1 MADAS
6 KRSAATMSQL
16 LPGSVFAG
24 YKIECVI
31 DRGGMGVVYKAIDP
45 DLDRPVAL
53 KIIAPE
59 HSQNETAVARF
70 KAECKLA
77 ASLEHP
83 NIVPIHRG
91 GQYEDVLYLAMRF
104 VPGTNLREI
113 IDQGPMDLPRIARI
127 IHQVGSALDVAHDRG
142 LVHRDVKPAN
152 ILISGTGDHEQVYLT
167 DFGLTKRLG
176 SMGALTRT
184 GGWVGTPDYVAPE
197 QIQGHN
203 VDRRADVY
211 SLGCVLFEML
221 TGRVA
226 YAKGS
231 DMAKLWAHV
240 TDPPPLP
247 RTQRPELVED
257 FDDVVGRATAK
268 DPEDRF
274 ATAGAL
280 AAAVDDAVGRQR
292 QADQRRAA
300 APPAMPAD
308 VGPGATREESFAAS
322 PRRGTGTPPR
332 PDREP
337 AGVGAGP
344 PPPDPPADAAFQEP
358 PPPPPRGAAGVPAA
372 GRREP
377 PPPARRTGRG
387 SGGGGGWFGRHRGPV
402 IGALLV
408 AVLAVA
414 AFALLGGSDDKTAPT
429 TAAAP
434 PGQRINGN
442 LGAVPTN
449 KVNGDGTGTMRLNKR
464 SLTVSINTKGL
475 LNGAP
480 HAVHIHAGGKGTCPN
495 ASAAALHNGHRSIA
509 THAGVPFYGGAVQA
523 LTTRGDIT
531 VPRSLVAFSRY
542 PNTSDVKYR
551 RTIKVTPIVAS
562 YIKKNNA
569 VLVVHGIDYNHN
581 GVYDG
586 VLERSDLDRSL
597 TGESTAPALC
607 GPLVAEK
614 PAKATTS
621 KSKTAQLRPRSGPTV
636 YRVAL
641 AAPAAPAP
649 PPLALLC
656 PLGTSGHAEFRP
668 A

>member
-1 MADAS
+1 MADVS

-16 LPGSVFAG
+16 PPGSYFAG
-24 YKIECVI
+24 YRIECLI
-31 DRGGMGVVYKAIDP
+31 DRGGMGVVYKAIDA

-91 GQYEDVLYLAMRF
+91 GQFEDVLYLAMRF
-104 VPGTNLREI
+104 VPGTNLRAI
-113 IDQGPMDLPRIARI
+113 IDQGPMDLPRVGRI
-127 IHQVGSALDVAHDRG
+127 IHQVGSALDVAHEKG

-152 ILISGTGDHEQVYLT
+152 ILISGTGDQEQVYLT

-176 SMGALTRT
+176 SIGALTRT

-197 QIQGHN
+197 QIQGRN

-226 YAKGS
+226 YAKDS

-247 RTQRPELVED
+247 RTERPELVEA
-257 FDDVVGRATAK
+257 FDDIVGRATAK

-274 ATAGAL
+274 ATAGEL
-280 AAAVDDAVGRQR
+280 AAAVADAVGLQQ
-292 QADQRRAA
+292 QAGQHRAA
-300 APPAMPAD
+300 APPAIPAD
-308 VGPGATREESFAAS
+308 LGLAATRDESFHQAPPVRPADSPPAAA
-322 PRRGTGTPPR
+322 G
-332 PDREP
+332 REP
-337 AGVGAGP
+337 AGVGAGASP
-344 PPPDPPADAAFQEP
+344 PGSPANAEFHE
-358 PPPPPRGAAGVPAA
+358 PPPPPRGAAGAPAA

-377 PPPARRTGRG
+377 PPGRRAGRG
-387 SGGGGGWFGRHRGPV
+387 SAGGGGWFGRHRVPL
-402 IGALLV
+402 IGALGL
-408 AVLAVA
+408 ALAAVA
-414 AFALLGGSDDKTAPT
+414 AFALLGGSDNKTTPT
-429 TAAAP
+429 KAAAPP
-434 PGQRINGN
+434 PGQRINGK

-449 KVNGDGTGTMRLNKR
+449 KVNGDGTATMRLNKR
-464 SLTVSINTKGL
+464 SLTVSIDTKGL

-480 HAVHIHAGGKGTCPN
+480 HALHIHAGGKGLCPT

-509 THAGVPFYGGAVQA
+509 THAGVPFYGGAVEA
-523 LTTRGDIT
+523 LTTRGDT
-531 VPRSLVAFSRY
+531 SVPRSLVAFSRY

-551 RTIKVTPIVAS
+551 RTITVTPIVAS
-562 YIKKNNA
+562 YIKKDNA
-569 VLVVHGIDYNHN
+569 VVVVHGIDYNHN

-607 GPLVAEK
+607 GRLVAEK
-614 PAKATTS
+614 KAKATTS
-621 KSKTAQLRPRSGPTV
+621 KTKSAQLRPRSGATV

-641 AAPAAPAP
+641 AAPEPAP
-649 PPLALLC
+649 IAALC
-656 PLGTSGHAEFRP
+656 PLGTTPGNAEFRP